1 MLMATQPLGPV
12 LSPSHG
18 GPSSFSSSVSLGGQW
33 APRRP
38 AVSSKVSCTRIGLSE
53 VDNGKVVGHIDVDE
67 EEQTMQVQGIT
78 TVTATVAVR
87 LKEGISTPEKVA
99 DMVNRNWLFL
109 DFFSSSTERHT
120 EPQPAK
126 YLRMDDVTGSFIY
139 ESSFGVRSSFGAIG
153 AVNVVNRFNTEVYIS
168 DIEVHLHGGHHHS
181 SAVTFQCNSWITC
194 NNPND
199 RRFFFPLKSS
209 YLPSQTPRGVKNL
222 RKEELKTIRGNGRG
236 ERKEWER
243 VYDYDVYNDLGD
255 PDNDPATRRPVLGG
269 RERPYPRRCR
279 TGRRRCRADPSSE
292 SPPAT
297 ADGIYVPRDEAFT
310 ERRAGVFA
318 TKRALSMLSAFTTAR
333 RVSGDRR
340 RSFPSLA
347 AIDALYEDGY
357 KNRPPSSQPEADDV
371 DGYLAGMVQRQVKLL
386 LKEDKLAWLR
396 DEEFARQTLAGM
408 NPLSIQLVRDTEF
421 PIFSKLDEET
431 YGPGDSL
438 ITRELIEGQINGV
451 MTAEEAVEKK
461 KLFMLDYHDVLLP
474 FVHAVRE
481 LDDTTLYASRT
492 LFFLTEEGTLRPIAI
507 ELTRPKSPN
516 TPQWRQV
523 FTPAGTSVT
532 ASWLWQLAKTH
543 VLAHDAGYHQLVSH
557 WLRTHCCV
565 EPYVIAANRRLSQ
578 MHPIYRLLHPH
589 FRFTMEINAQAR
601 GMLINA
607 NGIIESA
614 FAPGKH
620 CMELSSAV
628 YDKFW
633 RFDMEALPADLIR
646 RGMAIECEDGEL
658 ELTIEDYPYAN
669 DGLLIWDSIKEWV
682 SDYVNHYYLLAS
694 DIHMDKELQGW
705 WNEVRTKG
713 HPDKKEGWPELDCHG
728 SLVEVLTTII
738 WVASGHHAAVN
749 FGQYPYAG
757 YFPNRPTIARRNM
770 PTEEQ
775 GCGREGMQPTFVEDP
790 VRVLLDTFPSQY
802 QTTLVLPV
810 LNLLSSHSPGE
821 EYIGTHAESAW
832 MADREVRAAFG
843 RFNERMMSIAETID
857 CRNKDPERKNRQG
870 PGVVPYVLLKPSYGD
885 PKDMTSVME
894 MGIPTSISI

>member
-1 MLMATQPLGPV
+1 MEYGFMK
-12 LSPSHG
+12 
-18 GPSSFSSSVSLGGQW
+18 F
-33 APRRP
+33 
-38 AVSSKVSCTRIGLSE
+38 TRIF
-53 VDNGKVVGHIDVDE
+53 IDLHV
-67 EEQTMQVQGIT
+67 
-78 TVTATVAVR
+78 
-87 LKEGISTPEKVA
+87 
-99 DMVNRNWLFL
+99 
-109 DFFSSSTERHT
+109 ERHT

-199 RRFFFPLKSS
+199 RRFFFPLKATYSLPYRHHQSIGRKLVTLIISS

-386 LKEDKLAWLR
+386 LKGEEEEFKEELRKLFKFQTPEIHDKDKLAWLR

-451 MTAEEAVEKK
+451 MTAEEYVFDHSSYSKN
-461 KLFMLDYHDVLLP
+461 LSNY
-474 FVHAVRE
+474 
-481 LDDTTLYASRT
+481 
-492 LFFLTEEGTLRPIAI
+492 LFF
-507 ELTRPKSPN
+507 S
-516 TPQWRQV
+516 
-523 FTPAGTSVT
+523 
-532 ASWLWQLAKTH
+532 
-543 VLAHDAGYHQLVSH
+543 YHL
-557 WLRTHCCV
+557 
-565 EPYVIAANRRLSQ
+565 
-578 MHPIYRLLHPH
+578 IY
-589 FRFTMEINAQAR
+589 
-601 GMLINA
+601 
-607 NGIIESA
+607 
-614 FAPGKH
+614 
-620 CMELSSAV
+620 C
-628 YDKFW
+628 
-633 RFDMEALPADLIR
+633 
-646 RGMAIECEDGEL
+646 
-658 ELTIEDYPYAN
+658 
-669 DGLLIWDSIKEWV
+669 
-682 SDYVNHYYLLAS
+682 
-694 DIHMDKELQGW
+694 
-705 WNEVRTKG
+705 
-713 HPDKKEGWPELDCHG
+713 
-728 SLVEVLTTII
+728 
-738 WVASGHHAAVN
+738 
-749 FGQYPYAG
+749 
-757 YFPNRPTIARRNM
+757 
-770 PTEEQ
+770 
-775 GCGREGMQPTFVEDP
+775 
-790 VRVLLDTFPSQY
+790 
-802 QTTLVLPV
+802 
-810 LNLLSSHSPGE
+810 
-821 EYIGTHAESAW
+821 
-832 MADREVRAAFG
+832 
-843 RFNERMMSIAETID
+843 
-857 CRNKDPERKNRQG
+857 
-870 PGVVPYVLLKPSYGD
+870 
-885 PKDMTSVME
+885 
-894 MGIPTSISI
+894 

>member
-1 MLMATQPLGPV
+1 
-12 LSPSHG
+12 
-18 GPSSFSSSVSLGGQW
+18 
-33 APRRP
+33 
-38 AVSSKVSCTRIGLSE
+38 
-53 VDNGKVVGHIDVDE
+53 
-67 EEQTMQVQGIT
+67 MQVQGIT

-99 DMVNRNWLFL
+99 NMVNRNWLFL
-109 DFFSSSTERHT
+109 DFFSSSTEDKL
-120 EPQPAK
+120 AW
-126 YLRMDDVTGSFIY
+126 LRDEEFARKTLAGM
-139 ESSFGVRSSFGAIG
+139 
-153 AVNVVNRFNTEVYIS
+153 
-168 DIEVHLHGGHHHS
+168 
-181 SAVTFQCNSWITC
+181 
-194 NNPND
+194 NP
-199 RRFFFPLKSS
+199 LSIQLS

-222 RKEELKTIRGNGRG
+222 RKEELRAIRGDGRG

-243 VYDYDVYNDLGD
+243 IYDYDVYNDLGD

-269 RERPYPRRCR
+269 RGRPYPRRCR
-279 TGRRRCRADPSSE
+279 TGRRRCRTDPSSE
-292 SPPAT
+292 SPPAKDG
-297 ADGIYVPRDEAFT
+297 AGIYVPRDEAFT
-310 ERRAGVFA
+310 ERKAGAFA
-318 TKRALSMLSAFTTAR
+318 TKKALSALSAFTTAQ

-340 RSFPSLA
+340 RGFPSLA

-357 KNRPPSSQPEADDV
+357 KNRPSSSQQEADNLE
-371 DGYLAGMVQRQVKLL
+371 GYFREVLQKQVKLL
-386 LKEDKLAWLR
+386 LKGEK
-396 DEEFARQTLAGM
+396 EEFKEELRK
-408 NPLSIQLVRDTEF
+408 DF

-438 ITRELIEGQINGV
+438 ITKELIEEQINGV

-492 LFFLTEEGTLRPIAI
+492 LFFLTEDGTLRPIAI

-523 FTPAGTSVT
+523 FTPGSSVA

-543 VLAHDAGYHQLVSH
+543 VLAHDTGYHQLVSH

-614 FAPGKH
+614 FAPGKL

-646 RGMAIECEDGEL
+646 RGMAFHGEDGKL
-658 ELTIEDYPYAN
+658 KLTIEDYPYAN
-669 DGLLIWDSIKEWV
+669 DGLLVWDSIKEWV
-682 SDYVNHYYLLAS
+682 SDHVNHYYPSAS
-694 DIHMDKELQGW
+694 DIYSDEELHGW
-705 WNEVRTKG
+705 WNEVQTNG
-713 HPDKKEGWPELDCHG
+713 HPDKKDGWPELDCHG
-728 SLVEVLTTII
+728 SLIKVLTTII

-770 PTEEQ
+770 PTEEEH
-775 GCGREGMQPTFVEDP
+775 GCEGMQPTFVEDP

-802 QTTLVLPV
+802 QTTLILPA
-810 LNLLSSHSPGE
+810 LNLLSSHSPSE
-821 EYIGTHAESAW
+821 EYMGTHTEVAW
-832 MADREVRAAFG
+832 MANREVRAAFG
-843 RFNERMMSIAETID
+843 RFNERMMRIAETID
-857 CRNKDPERKNRQG
+857 RRNRDPERRNRWG
-870 PGVVPYVLLKPSYGD
+870 PGVVPYVLLKPCYGD
-885 PKDMTSVME
+885 PKDMSSVME
-894 MGIPTSISI
+894 MGIPNSISI

>member
-33 APRRP
+33 APCRP

-99 DMVNRNWLFL
+99 DM
-109 DFFSSSTERHT
+109 RHT

-139 ESSFGVRSSFGAIG
+139 ESSFGVRSSFGAI
-153 AVNVVNRFNTEVYIS
+153 EVYIS

-181 SAVTFQCNSWITC
+181 SAVTFQCNSWIAC
-194 NNPND
+194 NNPD
-199 RRFFFPLKSS
+199 DHRFFFPLKATYS
-209 YLPSQTPRGVKNL
+209 LPYRHHRSIGCKLVTLIINL
-222 RKEELKTIRGNGRG
+222 RKEELKAIRGNGRG

-279 TGRRRCRADPSSE
+279 TGRHRCRADPSSE

-310 ERRAGVFA
+310 ERRAGAFA

-386 LKEDKLAWLR
+386 LKGEEEEFKEELRKLFKFRTSEIHDKDKLAWLR

-408 NPLSIQLVRDTEF
+408 NPLSIQLEF

-451 MTAEEAVEKK
+451 MTAEE
-461 KLFMLDYHDVLLP
+461 
-474 FVHAVRE
+474 

-492 LFFLTEEGTLRPIAI
+492 LFFLTEDGTLRPIAI

-523 FTPAGTSVT
+523 FTPGSSVA

-543 VLAHDAGYHQLVSH
+543 
-557 WLRTHCCV
+557 
-565 EPYVIAANRRLSQ
+565 PYVIAANRRLSQ

-601 GMLINA
+601 GMLISA

-646 RGMAIECEDGEL
+646 RGMAFHGEDGKL
-658 ELTIEDYPYAN
+658 KLTIED
-669 DGLLIWDSIKEWV
+669 
-682 SDYVNHYYLLAS
+682 
-694 DIHMDKELQGW
+694 
-705 WNEVRTKG
+705 
-713 HPDKKEGWPELDCHG
+713 
-728 SLVEVLTTII
+728 
-738 WVASGHHAAVN
+738 
-749 FGQYPYAG
+749 
-757 YFPNRPTIARRNM
+757 
-770 PTEEQ
+770 
-775 GCGREGMQPTFVEDP
+775 
-790 VRVLLDTFPSQY
+790 
-802 QTTLVLPV
+802 
-810 LNLLSSHSPGE
+810 
-821 EYIGTHAESAW
+821 
-832 MADREVRAAFG
+832 
-843 RFNERMMSIAETID
+843 
-857 CRNKDPERKNRQG
+857 
-870 PGVVPYVLLKPSYGD
+870 
-885 PKDMTSVME
+885 
-894 MGIPTSISI
+894 

>member
-1 MLMATQPLGPV
+1 M
-12 LSPSHG
+12 
-18 GPSSFSSSVSLGGQW
+18 
-33 APRRP
+33 
-38 AVSSKVSCTRIGLSE
+38 
-53 VDNGKVVGHIDVDE
+53 
-67 EEQTMQVQGIT
+67 
-78 TVTATVAVR
+78 AVR
-87 LKEGISTPEKVA
+87 LKRGISTPEKVA

-109 DFFSSSTERHT
+109 DFFSSSTKRHT

-153 AVNVVNRFNTEVYIS
+153 AVDVVNRFNTEVYIS
-168 DIEVHLHGGHHHS
+168 NIEVHLHGGHHHS
-181 SAVTFQCNSWITC
+181 SAVTFQCNSWIAC
-194 NNPND
+194 NNPDD
-199 RRFFFPLKSS
+199 RRFFFPLKATYSLPYRHHRSIGYKLVTLIIVIEILIVQSS

-222 RKEELKTIRGNGRG
+222 RKEELKAIRGNGRG

-310 ERRAGVFA
+310 ERRAGAFA

-386 LKEDKLAWLR
+386 LKGEEEEFKEELRKLFKFQTSEIHDKDKLAWLR

-408 NPLSIQLVRDTEF
+408 NPLSIQLEF

-451 MTAEEAVEKK
+451 MTAEEREYTVQAVEKK

-543 VLAHDAGYHQLVSH
+543 VLAHDTGYHQLVSH

-682 SDYVNHYYLLAS
+682 SDYVNHYYQLAS

-713 HPDKKEGWPELDCHG
+713 HPDKEEGWPELNCHG
-728 SLVEVLTTII
+728 SLIEVLTTII

-770 PTEEQ
+770 PTEGQ
-775 GCGREGMQPTFVEDP
+775 ACSHDGMQPTFVEDP

-821 EYIGTHAESAW
+821 EYMGTHAESAW

-843 RFNERMMSIAETID
+843 RFNERMMRIAETID
-857 CRNKDPERKNRQG
+857 RRNRDPERRNRWG
-870 PGVVPYVLLKPSYGD
+870 PGVVPYVLLKPCYGD
-885 PKDMTSVME
+885 PKDMSSVME
-894 MGIPTSISI
+894 MGIPNSISI